1 MKFTSHWLNDHLE
14 TTATT
19 TEIENALMS
28 NGLEVESVVDPRD
41 ALKGFVVGYVESCVQ
56 HPNADRLSLCHIND
70 GSSTHLQ
77 VVCGAPNVRQG
88 LKVAFARPGCV
99 IPITKE
105 PLKKGSIRGIESQGM
120 LCSARELCLGTE
132 SNGIMELN
140 TTCEPGTDLAT
151 ALHLT
156 DCTFDIS
163 ITPNRS
169 DCFSVRGIARDLSAK
184 NLGTFVDQNYESITQ
199 EMKSV
204 SVQNDAVDACPFYA
218 LVEMEN
224 VSNSPSPAWLKNR
237 LEAIG
242 QKSLGLLLDIANFVM
257 FDLGQPMHI
266 FDGDKIKGDIRIR
279 HAKINET
286 IKTLGDA
293 TYTLTESDLV
303 IADDSGP
310 IALAGIKGGFDS
322 GVCEST
328 KRIYIE
334 SALFDAVSIAKTGQ
348 RLHLFSDARA
358 RFERGIDANQILN
371 ALYKVV
377 HLIQKEGQG
386 TCIGI
391 QKIGTLPQKNIKIDM
406 SVDFFEKKT
415 GMKADCAAISTLFEK
430 LGFLQT
436 FNQSVWTVTPPPHRH
451 DILIKENL
459 VEEILRLQGFDHI
472 PQASLPLV
480 DGHSQTSPIL
490 HAKNAL
496 VHQGLDEVYTFSM
509 VDQSTAL
516 LFDESPIELLSPL
529 NQDLS
534 TLRPSLLP
542 SLMRIA
548 LNNRSKS
555 LPDGAYFELAPA
567 FKNKNKQ
574 SLHLSGIRF
583 NQYDQDQWH
592 SKAVTVDPYHVKADV
607 LAALKAYNIN
617 ESALQYATD
626 VPSYYHPKRAACIKQ
641 GAKVLAYFG
650 EIHPKVLKA
659 MGMPATVVAF
669 EIFVDHLIL
678 QSNKKPKDFQ
688 LSVFQPVYR
697 DFAFIMDK
705 QKNSDQLLRDIKK
718 VAPQLI
724 QHIQIFDVY
733 EGERIESGKK
743 SIALSIKL
751 QANDRTLTDQELHA
765 VQEAII
771 ETCAK
776 SGAQIRC

>member
-1 MKFTSHWLNDHLE
+1 MKFTSHWLNDHLQ
-14 TTATT
+14 TTATA
-19 TEIENALMS
+19 TEIEDALIC
-28 NGLEVESVVDPRD
+28 NGLEVESVVNPRD

-56 HPNADRLSLCHIND
+56 HPNADRLSLCQIND

-99 IPITKE
+99 IPITNE

-120 LCSARELCLGTE
+120 LCSVRELCLGTE
-132 SNGIMELN
+132 SNGIMELQ
-140 TTCEPGTDLAT
+140 TDCEPGTDLAT

-156 DCTFDIS
+156 DCTFDVS

-184 NLGTFVDQNYESITQ
+184 NLGTLLDQNYNAITQ
-199 EMKSV
+199 TLKSV
-204 SVQNDAVDACPFYA
+204 SVQNDAPDACPFYA

-224 VSNSPSPAWLKNR
+224 VTNSPSPDWLKNR

-266 FDGDKIKGDIRIR
+266 FDADKIKGTICVR
-279 HAKINET
+279 HAKKDET
-286 IKTLGDA
+286 IKTLGDV

-303 IADDSGP
+303 IADETGP

-334 SALFDAVSIAKTGQ
+334 SALFDAVCIAKTGQ

-358 RFERGIDANQILN
+358 RFERGIDVHQILN
-371 ALYKVV
+371 ALYKAV
-377 HLIQKEGQG
+377 HLIEKESQG
-386 TCIGI
+386 KCVGI
-391 QKIGTLPQKNIKIDM
+391 QKNGKIPQKNIKIEM

-415 GMKADCAAISTLFEK
+415 GMTADCTIISTLFEK
-430 LGFLQT
+430 LGFQQT
-436 FNQSVWTVTPPPHRH
+436 FTQGVWTVTPPSHRH

-459 VEEILRLQGFDHI
+459 VEEILRLQGFDRI
-472 PQASLPLV
+472 PQASLPIV
-480 DGHSQTSPIL
+480 NAYSQTQPVL
-490 HAKNAL
+490 FAKDAL

-509 VDQSTAL
+509 IDQSTAR
-516 LFDESPIELLSPL
+516 LFDESPVELLSPL

-542 SLMRIA
+542 SLMRVA

-555 LPDGAYFELAPA
+555 LPDGAYFELAPV

-583 NQYDQDQWH
+583 HQYDQDHWH
-592 SKAVTVDPYHVKADV
+592 SKSINVDPYHVKADV
-607 LAALKAYNIN
+607 LAALKAYNMN
-617 ESALQYATD
+617 ESALQYGTD

-641 GAKVLAYFG
+641 GTKILAYFG

-659 MGMPATVVAF
+659 MEMPASVVGF

-678 QSNKKPKDFQ
+678 QSSKKPKDFQ

-705 QKNSDQLLRDIKK
+705 QKNSDQLVRDIKK
-718 VAPQLI
+718 VSPQLI

-733 EGERIESGKK
+733 EGERIEQGKK

-751 QANDRTLTDQELHA
+751 QANDRTLTDQELQTI
-765 VQEAII
+765 QESII
-771 ETCAK
+771 EACAK
-776 SGAQIRC
+776 NGAQIRR